1 MPCRSLGAGARCG
14 PTDLL
19 AKGRRIVA
27 ELQRWR
33 NNNNEPCADGQPLCS
48 QWRSLAVSP
57 RAVPGLP
64 RELSQAGLLT
74 TALRPNVGLWRGGIP
89 HLPGREA
96 QRPATKGKK
105 TAPYQPAA
113 SGETPRSLA
122 GHMLPPAPVGVPLRE
137 RCSHDAVLG
146 CSPRLAGPPGLLR
159 GLPAAARP
167 DCCVLARNRR
177 PCTRAITG
185 GRCQL
190 AARLAFRAA
199 HKNRPWRRQ
208 RQSSAAST
216 CSAWRARDASRQGRS
231 PSPSSAVV

>member
-1 MPCRSLGAGARCG
+1 MPCRSLGTGARCG

-89 HLPGREA
+89 YLPGREA
-96 QRPATKGKK
+96 QRPATKGKTRTSRPLQERRPARWPGTGYLPPLSGCPFASAARTTQCWVAARGWRGSQGFCVACPRRLGP
-105 TAPYQPAA
+105 TAAPSLEIDGRALAQFRAGAA
-113 SGETPRSLA
+113 SW
-122 GHMLPPAPVGVPLRE
+122 PP
-137 RCSHDAVLG
+137 D
-146 CSPRLAGPPGLLR
+146 SPSEPPTRTDHGGGSGRALQLRLARLGGHVMLD
-159 GLPAAARP
+159 AR
-167 DCCVLARNRR
+167 V
-177 PCTRAITG
+177 
-185 GRCQL
+185 
-190 AARLAFRAA
+190 
-199 HKNRPWRRQ
+199 
-208 RQSSAAST
+208 
-216 CSAWRARDASRQGRS
+216 
-231 PSPSSAVV
+231 AVHLHHPR

>member
-1 MPCRSLGAGARCG
+1 MPCRSLGTGARCG

-96 QRPATKGKK
+96 QRPATKGK
-105 TAPYQPAA
+105 TRTLPA
-113 SGETPRSLA
+113 GCFR
-122 GHMLPPAPVGVPLRE
+122 R
-137 RCSHDAVLG
+137 DAQ
-146 CSPRLAGPPGLLR
+146 LAGPAQATSRPCR
-159 GLPAAARP
+159 GAPSRAQCWVAARGWRGSQGFCVACPRRLGPTAAPSLEIDGRALTQFRAGAASWPP
-167 DCCVLARNRR
+167 DSPSEPPTRTDHGGGSGRALQLRLARL
-177 PCTRAITG
+177 G
-185 GRCQL
+185 GHVML
-190 AARLAFRAA
+190 DARV
-199 HKNRPWRRQ
+199 
-208 RQSSAAST
+208 
-216 CSAWRARDASRQGRS
+216 
-231 PSPSSAVV
+231 AVHLHHPR

>member
-1 MPCRSLGAGARCG
+1 MPCRSLGTGARCG

-89 HLPGREA
+89 YLPGREA
-96 QRPATKGKK
+96 QRPATKGK
-105 TAPYQPAA
+105 TRTSRPLQERRPARWP
-113 SGETPRSLA
+113 GT
-122 GHMLPPAPVGVPLRE
+122 GYLPPLSGCPFA
-137 RCSHDAVLG
+137 SAVLG
-146 CSPRLAGPPGLLR
+146 CSPRLAGLPGLLR

-167 DCCVLARNRR
+167 DCCALARNRR
-177 PCTRAITG
+177 PCTRAIPG

-190 AARLAFRAA
+190 AARLAF
-199 HKNRPWRRQ
+199 
-208 RQSSAAST
+208 
-216 CSAWRARDASRQGRS
+216 
-231 PSPSSAVV
+231 